1 MASDEDFRFI
11 CESCSWSS
19 TLCCLCTCE
28 WKDTC
33 ISAHSYHFFR
43 FASDQTRKKCITTQ
57 PCQND
62 AAKEARK
69 LDAQTKRAVHHRAT
83 RINNRRFRVFVVST
97 QLAGAAKKTRKQE
110 NKEMRTSA
118 CSVLCMFSV
127 FSRFLRRSWTHHGGQ
142 DTFCMHRWLLSSS
155 LFCYLSSHRI
165 ALDSVH
171 VLLQKLGSVLSA
183 VSFLKCAGGWRWKG
197 RGGAV
202 VAGWL
207 LGQTYVVV
215 LLNFLAC
222 LQVVPFILLCCRSC
236 SYIYIFWPRYQ
247 ASWMNCAFLFHRL
260 CFLVTDF
267 DFPVLWCT
275 FGCMIPTS
283 DDHCWGGR
291 CKQRRAWLRRT
302 EHIWNMPKP
311 CSLFRPAYSPWWHF
325 ACREC
330 DKICT
335 HRSLRSW

>member
-28 WKDTC
+28 WKDTS

-236 SYIYIFWPRYQ
+236 SYIYIFWPRHQ
-247 ASWMNCAFLFHRL
+247 ASWMNCASLFHRL